1 MSMDLVI
8 ALRGV
13 VRNRRRSLATLL
25 TLLVGTAAILLFG
38 AFVVYL
44 VRSFE
49 TGTVQRTGHL
59 ALYKKGFTLHG
70 AADPLGYGI
79 ADYQAIIRLLQTDP
93 QLGPMV
99 AVVTPTQVAF
109 GIAGNE
115 RAGKSKNFVGLGIVR
130 EDQYR
135 MERWNAYGIVLKHLD
150 PPIRDTDIDKGDI
163 GVGLARLL
171 EICSG
176 LKVKDCGP
184 KPAQAAAPPAAPAS
198 NPFAALLAQDQQ
210 DREAAAAAAGGP
222 RRDRIELL
230 APTAKGAPNIVGMV
244 VVSASG
250 MGSKDLDDSLV
261 KMSLPLAQR
270 LVYGRHP
277 PAASSVVL
285 QLKETSQ
292 VGDALRRVRSLIAER
307 QLDLEVRT
315 FRDLVPLYGQVI
327 NFLGMIFGFIS
338 TIIGIVV
345 LFSVVNTMS
354 MSVMERTTEIGTM
367 RALGASRGE
376 IGAQFVLEGTLIGAF
391 GTVLGAALALL
402 SAAIVNASNLK
413 WSPPTSVED
422 LPLRILLSDQP
433 AFVVLTCAALTVL
446 CALAALSPA
455 RKAARMEI
463 GDALRHV

>member
-1 MSMDLVI
+1 MMSMDLVI

-44 VRSFE
+44 VQSFE

-79 ADYQAIIRLLQTDP
+79 ADYQVIIQMLQTDP
-93 QLGPMV
+93 QLGQMV

-135 MERWNAYGIVLKHLD
+135 MERWNAYGIALKHLA

-176 LKVKDCGP
+176 LKVKDCGA
-184 KPAQAAAPPAAPAS
+184 KPTEAAAPPAAPAS
-198 NPFAALLAQDQQ
+198 NPFAALLAQDQP
-210 DREAAAAAAGGP
+210 DRYAAAASGP
-222 RRDRIELL
+222 QRDRIELL

-345 LFSVVNTMS
+345 LFSVINTMS

-367 RALGASRGE
+367 RALGASRSE

-402 SAAIVNASNLK
+402 SAAVVNASNLK